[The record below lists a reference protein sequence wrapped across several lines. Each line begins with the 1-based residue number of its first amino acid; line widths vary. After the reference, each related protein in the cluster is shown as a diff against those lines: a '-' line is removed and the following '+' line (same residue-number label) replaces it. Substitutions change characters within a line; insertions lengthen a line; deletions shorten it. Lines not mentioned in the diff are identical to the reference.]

1 MIHVKQCLFVRNC
14 KINFGFVW
22 TVLLFSVS
30 FRNTWPQI
38 LFTWKNFRPTP
49 LHNLYTI
56 DQNNFVTL
64 QYLIPTVFLQ
74 SWNLPFQITTVQQC
88 CHVVIFRST
97 ATSEMSWSHLNLHF
111 HLICQLFYPNKQVF
125 FNVCRQFHFE
135 RFHIYIIRTSVGIDV
150 FIFRIRTD
158 IR

>member
-1 MIHVKQCLFVRNC
+1 MFFIRNC
-14 KINFGFVW
+14 KINLDLSGLY
-22 TVLLFSVS
+22 LLFSVS
-30 FRNTWPQI
+30 FQNTWPQ
-38 LFTWKNFRPTP
+38 FFSPEKNFRPTP

-74 SWNLPFQITTVQQC
+74 SWNFALSNNNCTTMSSCGNFPFDSN
-88 CHVVIFRST
+88 FRNVMKSFK
-97 ATSEMSWSHLNLHF
+97 SPLSYNLSII
-111 HLICQLFYPNKQVF
+111 LSNKHVF
-125 FNVCRQFHFE
+125 FQRMQTFHFE
-135 RFHIYIIRTSVGIDV
+135 RFHIYIIRNSVGIDV